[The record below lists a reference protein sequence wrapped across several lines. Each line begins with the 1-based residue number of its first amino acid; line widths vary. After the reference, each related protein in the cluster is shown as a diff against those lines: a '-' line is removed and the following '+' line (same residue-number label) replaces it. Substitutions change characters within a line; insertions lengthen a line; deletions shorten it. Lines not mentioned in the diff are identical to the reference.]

1 MKKVDPVSV
10 HLVLSTAALSLFL
23 SFLTVTDFLFS
34 VCVNVLFSRLCLLFP
49 EFGIYSSRTA
59 SSKREKL

>member
-10 HLVLSTAALSLFL
+10 HLVLSTAALSLSLFFN
-23 SFLTVTDFLFS
+23 SYRFS
-34 VCVNVLFSRLCLLFP
+34 VFGLCECPLLKIVCLLFP